1 MRFISYS
8 TYNTLIYYF
17 SIYFYLDNLFTN
29 RCIQAYYTKEVV
41 LYT

>member
-17 SIYFYLDNLFTN
+17 SIYLNNSSTN
-29 RCIQAYYTKEVV
+29 RCMQAYYTKGVV
-41 LYT
+41 LYA